1 MNRTIRE
8 NAEDSRAKTVRC
20 LGMTIIVAW
29 SLVFTQVARA
39 DELIVAADR
48 SAICAVAEYA
58 QR

>member
-1 MNRTIRE
+1 
-8 NAEDSRAKTVRC
+8 
-20 LGMTIIVAW
+20 MTIIVAW

-48 SAICAVAEYA
+48 SAICAAAEHA